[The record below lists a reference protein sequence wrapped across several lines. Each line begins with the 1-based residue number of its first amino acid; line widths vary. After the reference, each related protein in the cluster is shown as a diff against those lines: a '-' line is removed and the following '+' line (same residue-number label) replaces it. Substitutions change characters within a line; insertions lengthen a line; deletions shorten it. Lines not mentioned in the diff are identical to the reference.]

1 MARGNIFATFE
12 FWNFNLKS
20 LMDYLTNQ
28 GMNLG
33 HFVQE
38 ATKWQWHCRR
48 HFLLLYQVLIHFRLI
63 TVSLAVK

>member
-1 MARGNIFATFE
+1 MALGNIFATFE

-33 HFVQE
+33 HFVQG

-48 HFLLLYQVLIHFRLI
+48 HFLLLYQV
-63 TVSLAVK
+63 